1 MGKYTTSIM
10 DFKQKLDGVGLE
22 ENSSFILKMNDT
34 LLHLVMISKHGDIIT
49 SPNDSVYVLP
59 VKVTGK
65 KEIIFNVFIGN
76 EMTRNRI

>member
-1 MGKYTTSIM
+1 
-10 DFKQKLDGVGLE
+10 
-22 ENSSFILKMNDT
+22 
-34 LLHLVMISKHGDIIT
+34 MISKNGNIT